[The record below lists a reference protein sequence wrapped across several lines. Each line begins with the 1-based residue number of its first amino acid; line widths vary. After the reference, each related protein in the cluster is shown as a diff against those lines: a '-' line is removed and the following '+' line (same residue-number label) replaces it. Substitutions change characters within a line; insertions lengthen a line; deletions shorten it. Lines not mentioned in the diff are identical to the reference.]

1 LGRRAAART
10 QPAHSLEHRRRPAR
24 VDLVLGVGG
33 QGVYQQVGDE
43 PVVAGAAI
51 VGGQRDVLQQ

>member
-1 LGRRAAART
+1 
-10 QPAHSLEHRRRPAR
+10 
-24 VDLVLGVGG
+24 VLGVGG